1 MDQISAKSLRN
12 GAEVLALF
20 SRNIINL
27 SIKQST
33 FPEDCKIAKLK
44 PVFKKDAA
52 IGLFYFSR

>member
-1 MDQISAKSLRN
+1 MDQISAKFLRN

-20 SRNIINL
+20 SRNINL

-33 FPEDCKIAKLK
+33 FLEDSKIAKLK

-52 IGLFYFSR
+52 IGLFHFSR